1 MSYTAVFR
9 RGNVG
14 KDKTEECTKDDNM
27 LLKKTVKKQILIAKI
42 CTGVGLQRTPIKK
55 DDMNFKYL
63 YVLG

>member
-1 MSYTAVFR
+1 
-9 RGNVG
+9 
-14 KDKTEECTKDDNM
+14 M

-42 CTGVGLQRTPIKK
+42 CTRVGLQRTPIKK